1 MSTAK
6 RAQAMQGQNRI
17 TRVRRQAGLSL
28 VEVFVALL
36 VLSVGLIAL
45 AKLQVDLVR
54 GGGDARTRAAA
65 LALAEQKIED
75 LRTFTEMT
83 SSADWSVV
91 AGDATKPMAWSF
103 IGNNTGGR
111 IKSGTV
117 QQAGVLY
124 NLSWTS
130 DNKTTVGPDNAESLY
145 KNIDVTVSWTAV
157 GRTDGDNQPPPV
169 VLSAS
174 IPDTPPGLTAL
185 ASTDLIGNQTGPTV
199 THIEGTRPEVVSIDV
214 GGGLRRETSRP
225 LPTVKKTADST
236 MVSFDVVTYHTNYNN
251 AVARREEF
259 VTLSCK
265 CTFDG
270 TGLARTPAKVA
281 LVGSTLLRDQ
291 PGKLVNKTV
300 GKPADTQQP
309 PLCNICC
316 RDHHDYTDG
325 TTHYRYNPE
334 ATADH
339 QHYLKT
345 NLNSPVTSGDYDE
358 ACRLKRI
365 NGVWQVFEDWQLR
378 TLTVMPKSD
387 LLEGAAKATEY
398 QTAVKIFVSSYAAAK
413 AGSGT
418 MPTSL
423 SFTPSSVAINP
434 GTSQLLARAIYVD
447 SMPQSVVDRI
457 SAILSDDSSAND
469 ATVRA
474 LVPFYEVHLT
484 KLADWSAYPN
494 INSAMVSSEGV
505 ETDTQALADIEPYS
519 RGFVHPA
526 ASPAA
531 GNVTMIASAKSHNTG
546 VTGTAAVNP
555 DEGKHPVTAVTIG
568 NGASATTYYYSN
580 TLPSAEVAPA
590 TAQHKDGT
598 LTVQVA
604 ANGPTITI
612 SGTMNKA
619 DGSGDIDKTK
629 ISIPTVTGG
638 SCTATSAGQ
647 GLESFTCT
655 VSPGV
660 SGWTGSIQFSSTASP
675 AYVFCLA
682 NDGQNFKKGSGK
694 DPDVPARQCTAMSN
708 GIWTPTAPVVPL
720 TGNYTLPIWVSTPVP

>member
-1 MSTAK
+1 
-6 RAQAMQGQNRI
+6 MQGQGGI
-17 TRVRRQAGLSL
+17 GRVRRQSGLSL

-91 AGDATKPMAWSF
+91 ASNPNTAMAWSF
-103 IGNNTGGR
+103 IADNEGGR
-111 IKSGTV
+111 IKSGTI
-117 QQAGVLY
+117 QQAGVQY

-130 DNKTTVGPDNAESLY
+130 ENKTTVGPDNAGSLY
-145 KNIDVTVSWTAV
+145 KIVDVTVGWT
-157 GRTDGDNQPPPV
+157 GGDNQPQSV

-174 IPDTPPGLTAL
+174 IPDTVPGLTAL
-185 ASTDLIGNQTGPTV
+185 ASTDLIGNQSGPAV

-251 AVARREEF
+251 AVVRREEF
-259 VTLSCK
+259 VTISCK

-270 TGLARTPAKVA
+270 TREARTPAKVT

-300 GKPADTQQP
+300 GKPADAQQP
-309 PLCNICC
+309 QLCNICC
-316 RDHHDYTDG
+316 RDHHDYTEG

-334 ATADH
+334 SDTDH

-345 NLNSPVTSGDYDE
+345 DLTKPVTSGDYDE

-387 LLEGAAKATEY
+387 LLDGAAKATEY
-398 QTAVKIFVSSYAAAK
+398 QTAVQNFVSSYAAAK

-418 MPTSL
+418 VPTSL
-423 SFTPSSVAINP
+423 SFTPSAVAINP

-447 SMPQSVVDRI
+447 SMPQSVTDRI
-457 SAILSDDSSAND
+457 SAILNDDSSAND

-519 RGFVHPA
+519 RGFVQPA
-526 ASPAA
+526 ATPAA
-531 GNVTMIASAKSHNTG
+531 GDVTMIASAKSHNTG

-555 DEGKHPVTAVTIG
+555 EEGKHPVTPETIG
-568 NGASATTYYYSN
+568 SGASATTYYYSN
-580 TLPSAEVAPA
+580 TLPSSEGAPA

-604 ANGPTITI
+604 ENGPTITI
-612 SGTMNKA
+612 TGTMNKA
-619 DGSGDIDKTK
+619 AGSGDIDKNK
-629 ISIPTVTGG
+629 ISTPTVTGG
-638 SCTATSAGQ
+638 NCTATSAGQ

-675 AYVFCLA
+675 AYVFCSA
-682 NDGQNFKKGSGK
+682 NDGQDAVKGKGPS
-694 DPDVPARQCTAMSN
+694 DPDVPARQCTALTN
-708 GIWTPTAPVVPL
+708 NTWTWTPTAPDVPL
-720 TGNYTLPIWVSTPVP
+720 TANYTLPIWVSTPVR